1 MRAKRRRILPLL
13 WRRLLE
19 AGRPLLLL
27 DLLLL
32 LLLLLLLGRRLHHRE
47 LLLLH
52 ARGVDRHVSVR
63 RRLRVTGRT
72 RQGEPISRLAA
83 VLHAGWAH
91 TVS

>member
-1 MRAKRRRILPLL
+1 MI
-13 WRRLLE
+13 WTQT
-19 AGRPLLLL
+19 LLL

-32 LLLLLLLGRRLHHRE
+32 LLLLLLGRRLDHRE